1 MLQLLVTENS
11 NHPQLSCYSSWQTLW
26 QPSYILENTPYPDLL
41 QPLEVPDQAWT
52 HISMDFIKGLP
63 ESEGKNVIL
72 VVIDRFSKYTHYIA
86 LAHPYTAPSVAKIFL
101 DNIVKLHGKP
111 LSIVTDRD
119 LIFTNL
125 FWKELFKLMGIDL
138 VSPLHTIPKVM
149 VKRRD

>member
-1 MLQLLVTENS
+1 
-11 NHPQLSCYSSWQTLW
+11 
-26 QPSYILENTPYPDLL
+26 
-41 QPLEVPDQAWT
+41 
-52 HISMDFIKGLP
+52 MDFIKGLP